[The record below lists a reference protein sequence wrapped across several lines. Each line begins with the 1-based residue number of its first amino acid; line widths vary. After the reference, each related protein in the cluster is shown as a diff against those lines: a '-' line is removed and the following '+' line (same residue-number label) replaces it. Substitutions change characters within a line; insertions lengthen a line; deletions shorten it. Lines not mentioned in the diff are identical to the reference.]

1 MKKVIAIILAV
12 MLVGAMFTACA
23 PADDGKYTIGIC
35 QLMPHEALDAATKG
49 FKDAIIAELGE
60 ENVTFKE
67 GDAAGEYTNATTIV
81 DGFVADNVDLILA
94 NATTPLQAAVAMTG
108 DIPILGTS
116 VTDYATALKIEN
128 WTGTAGGNVSGT
140 TDLAPLTQQADM
152 ILELFPDTKTVGL
165 LYCSGE
171 PNSVYQIS
179 EVEKYLATKNITC
192 KRFGFT
198 DVNDLATV
206 TQQACDNSDVIYIPT
221 DNTAANNTE
230 TIANVVLAEQNM
242 TPVIAGESGICSGCG
257 VATLSIDYY
266 ELGQTTGKMAVKI
279 LRDGAD
285 ISKMPVESA
294 PQATKKYSVAN
305 CKALG
310 IAAPEGY
317 AELS

>member
-1 MKKVIAIILAV
+1 MKKVIAIVLAAL
-12 MLVGAMFTACA
+12 MLGAMLTACA

-35 QLMPHEALDAATKG
+35 QLMPHEALDDATKG

-60 ENVTFKE
+60 ENVTFKD

-81 DGFVADNVDLILA
+81 DGFVADGVDLILA

-128 WTGTAGGNVSGT
+128 WTGTAGGNISGT

-171 PNSVYQIS
+171 PNSVYQIT
-179 EVEKYLATKNITC
+179 EVEQYLATKNITC

-230 TIANVVLAEQNM
+230 TIANVVIPAKV
-242 TPVIAGESGICSGCG
+242 PVIAGESGICSGCG

-294 PQATKKYSVAN
+294 PQATKKYNAAN
-305 CKALG
+305 CQALG
-310 IAAPEGY
+310 VTIPEGY
-317 AELS
+317 AELG